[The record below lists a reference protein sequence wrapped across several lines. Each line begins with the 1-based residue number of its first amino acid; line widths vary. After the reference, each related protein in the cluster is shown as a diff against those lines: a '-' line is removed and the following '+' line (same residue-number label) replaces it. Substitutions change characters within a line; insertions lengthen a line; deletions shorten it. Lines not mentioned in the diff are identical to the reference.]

1 MAWKKRR
8 RFAGPTLDQEIVPV
22 SDLAAAKCIKTA
34 KERLRFKD
42 LAERVK
48 HRMDMARRHF
58 VRMFNATFFPGDL
71 YATPTFDDDHE
82 VHTFAEAR
90 HIRAL
95 YRRKLRRACPGSIFV
110 IVMGRGKSTARIH
123 FHIVAQGVPEETLCK
138 LWTWGK
144 VQAVRALRPHNY
156 YEVDGVKQD
165 HGADFT
171 GLATYLFNHWTEE
184 QGGHY
189 YMASG
194 NVRQSDDEEPTN
206 AKRRYS
212 DKNPPEAPKGYIY
225 IGRDTT
231 PYGYSCYHY
240 IWDPAENEPPWR
252 PKGMRKR

>member
-1 MAWKKRR
+1 MAWMKRR
-8 RFAGPTLDQEIVPV
+8 RFAGVTLDQEVVPI
-22 SDLAAAKCIKTA
+22 SDKAAKNVKTA
-34 KERLRFKD
+34 KPKLRFKD
-42 LAERVK
+42 AAERLA
-48 HRMDMARRHF
+48 HRMNMARRHF
-58 VRMFNATFFPGDL
+58 IRMFNATFRPGDI
-71 YATPTFDDDHE
+71 YGTPTFDDEHE

-90 HIRAL
+90 HIRTL
-95 YRRKLRRACPGSIFV
+95 YRRKLRRACPDGVFV

-123 FHIVAQGVPEETLCK
+123 FHIVAQGVPQEVLEK

-144 VQAVRALRPHNY
+144 VQSVRALRAHNY
-156 YEVDGVKQD
+156 YEKNGVKVD
-165 HGADFT
+165 HGPDFT

-189 YMASG
+189 YMPSG

-212 DKNPPEAPKGYIY
+212 DKHPPEAPDGYIY

-240 IWDPAENEPPWR
+240 IWDPEAAAEPWR
-252 PKGMRKR
+252 PRGLRKR